1 MSKLIEFYT
10 HLLED
15 LDITPCDG
23 GFLTADFGGTKIPVT
38 VSKKRLCLPTTD
50 ILRGGNWDKR
60 IVFHPVEEKLSRGES
75 SVLKALKDYIQ
86 MRITTTTVLIA
97 RAILEVASDPARQV
111 ELKGGGSFL
120 SVVGACDKNDLSHF
134 NAVIKGV
141 SKSPDNRLISI
152 YLKRGSSKTTEESYT
167 RKSVVTFP
175 LLDELNG
182 DGDVFGV
189 KVPKKSKRAIAGA
202 FEVIFG
208 DAVARAEFST
218 ATSKTDAPYLSSLL
232 SSFAKLGLRI
242 NDVITPMTFIDQSIR
257 FKLGW
262 VGQLMEL
269 DTLMGIVPSQ
279 EGNEGGVVEEP
290 TPPPPS
296 VKSLDNLQRM
306 AGDTFNRQEPTPP
319 PAVQSPDN
327 LQQPTRNLELPPR
340 GLQTQ
345 SAGMVSADEFFRRN
359 TQQQNTQPQ
368 QFGYNNY
375 RQNHIP
381 NAFELEYMRVQQPQ
395 QQFGRPTYQQHQ
407 QQQRNTFADYH
418 NRGRYS
424 AL

>member
-1 MSKLIEFYT
+1 MSKLIDFYT

-15 LDITPCDG
+15 LDIKPDEE

-38 VSKKRLCLPTTD
+38 VSKKRLCLPTTG

-75 SVLKALKDYIQ
+75 TVLKALKDYIQ
-86 MRITTTTVLIA
+86 MRITTTVVLIG
-97 RAILEVASDPARQV
+97 RAILEVAADPARQV

-120 SVVGACDKNDLSHF
+120 SVIGACDKNDLTHF

-141 SKSPDNRLISI
+141 SKSPDNRVISI
-152 YLKRGSSKTTEESYT
+152 YLKRGASKTTEESYT

-175 LLDELNG
+175 LLEELNG

-189 KVPKKSKRAIAGA
+189 KIPKKSKRAIAGA

-208 DAVARAEFST
+208 DAVTRAEYST

-232 SSFAKLGLRI
+232 GSFAKLGLRI

-279 EGNEGGVVEEP
+279 EGNEGGMVEEP
-290 TPPPPS
+290 IQPPS

-306 AGDTFNRQEPTPP
+306 AGDTFNRQEPAQPP
-319 PAVQSPDN
+319 SAQPLDN
-327 LQQPTRNLELPPR
+327 LNRPARNLELPPR
-340 GLQTQ
+340 GLPSQ
-345 SAGMVSADEFFRRN
+345 SSGVVSADEFFRRN
-359 TQQQNTQPQ
+359 AAQQNNQPQ
-368 QFGYNNY
+368 QFGYNN

-381 NAFELEYMRVQQPQ
+381 NAFELEYMRGQQP
-395 QQFGRPTYQQHQ
+395 QQFGRPLYQQR

-418 NRGRYS
+418 NRGRYN